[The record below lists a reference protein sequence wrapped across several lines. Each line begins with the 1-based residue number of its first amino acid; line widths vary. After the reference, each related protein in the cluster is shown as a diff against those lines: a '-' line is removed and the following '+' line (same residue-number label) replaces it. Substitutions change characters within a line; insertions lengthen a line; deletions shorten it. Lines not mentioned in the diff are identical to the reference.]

1 MREHFDSKNMQFV
14 DKNSKNSKKL
24 TENPNPNWE
33 LFESKEFQEEI
44 EKLADETP
52 QKRQKRKQ
60 KQIWPNRISNFEFQ
74 KKKPFMSPPHRTPIL
89 FWRNIKRW
97 KYHQTPWWE
106 RHLVR
111 KEHFLP
117 HSSDIVIIAFVL
129 VCIDLD
135 AERAWMWR
143 AMWPPEQTPTRIRP
157 LLH

>member
-14 DKNSKNSKKL
+14 DKSSKNSKK
-24 TENPNPNWE
+24 TDRK
-33 LFESKEFQEEI
+33 SKSKLRIVWI
-44 EKLADETP
+44 E
-52 QKRQKRKQ
+52 
-60 KQIWPNRISNFEFQ
+60 RISRRNWKIGRGTPPKTTKTQEKANLAKSNFKFRIS
-74 KKKPFMSPPHRTPIL
+74 KKNHLCPPPHRTPIL